1 MAFPRMEWAD
11 TREEAAHKAAAQT
24 PVSAGSAHS
33 DGMPARTC
41 FLEKGTNGRP
51 ASSQIRQRDTALLP

>member
-11 TREEAAHKAAAQT
+11 TRGEAAQA
-24 PVSAGSAHS
+24 PVFTGSAHS

-51 ASSQIRQRDTALLP
+51 ASSQIRLRDTALLQ